1 MKKRLAL
8 VIVAMACLF
17 SSAVFA
23 ANKDNYQFEV
33 LSTTDMHGR
42 ATAYDVA
49 TQKEDF
55 NSMVRVS
62 SIVNQERAKF
72 GKNLILIDNGDVL
85 QGTLLSQYAITQKPK
100 EENPMI
106 TAMKYMGYKVWV
118 MGNHEFNYSPEVRDA
133 QINFSRDSHID
144 ILGANIVLKEDGLN
158 MRGIKAKKGAPYY
171 DPYTLQLIDFG
182 NGKKV
187 RVAIIGLGNANNAN
201 WDRACNY
208 PNMQFSS
215 LDNPEGLLEFEIDK
229 WVKVIKDADIADII
243 IASAH
248 SGKSTDDGVKTDAF
262 MKESQAVSGAK
273 KSKGIALLIYG
284 HDHSANI
291 EKVTNA
297 EGKEIYI
304 VNGGGTTVT
313 KNVFTVEFDKNN
325 KVKDFSVTAE
335 ALPIKDAKV
344 DKKLSN
350 KINHWYKD
358 AVAWSSKPLGKF
370 DGGWN
375 AIASETEGK
384 TNVDLVTKQ
393 TEMNNLIHKVQL
405 WASWAD
411 YETKGI
417 KGATVSVTSSVVAS
431 KPDKTI
437 AFVPYDGETVSINEL
452 ALIYRFSNNILCT
465 VDMTPQQ
472 LYAWMSRVAD
482 KLMVDENGKIAI
494 KPDQSIHGTDTFYG
508 IDYTFDLTK
517 PEGKRVVSAKI
528 KGTNLL
534 DMKEPIRVVMNTFR
548 MAGAHSFY
556 ETTKLTEK
564 DCAWNATD
572 FHPEDVANVQ
582 AQLGEYVK
590 HFKKVTPNQP
600 TTYGYD
606 SKWEIIAK

>member
-8 VIVAMACLF
+8 AIVAIACLF
-17 SSAVFA
+17 GTACFA
-23 ANKDNYQFEV
+23 KDIYQFEV

-42 ATAYDVA
+42 ATNYNVA
-49 TQKEDF
+49 TQKEDL
-55 NSMVRVS
+55 NSMVRVAS
-62 SIVNQERAKF
+62 VVERERKVF
-72 GKNLILIDNGDVL
+72 GDNLILIDNGDLL

-106 TAMKYMGYKVWV
+106 TAVKQMKYKVWV

-133 QINFSRDSHID
+133 QIAYARQGGID

-158 MRGIKAKKGAPYY
+158 MRGVKAKKGAPYY
-171 DPYTLQLIDFG
+171 DPYTLQTINFG
-182 NGKKV
+182 NGKQV

-229 WVKVIKDADIADII
+229 WVDKIKKADLADII
-243 IASAH
+243 IVSAH
-248 SGKSTDDGVKTDAF
+248 SGKSTDDGVQSTTF
-262 MKESQAVSGAK
+262 MKESQAVSGAQ

-313 KNVFTVEFDKNN
+313 KNVFTVDFDQNN
-325 KVKDFSVTAE
+325 KIKDYTVSAE
-335 ALPIKDAKV
+335 AIPLKDEKPN
-344 DKKLSN
+344 KQLS
-350 KINHWYKD
+350 KEINHWYKD

-370 DGGWN
+370 SGGWDK
-375 AIASETEGK
+375 ITSETEGK
-384 TNVDLVTKQ
+384 TNVDLVVKQ
-393 TEMNNLIHKVQL
+393 TELNNLIHKVQL
-405 WASWAD
+405 WASWMD
-411 YETKGI
+411 YKTHGI
-417 KGATVSVTSSVVAS
+417 KGATVSITSSVVSS
-431 KPDKTI
+431 KDDKTL
-437 AFVPYDGETVSINEL
+437 AFIPHDGDTVSINEL

-482 KLMVDENGKIAI
+482 KLMIDENGNAKI

-517 PEGKRVVSAKI
+517 PEGQRVVSAKI
-528 KGTNLL
+528 KGQNLL
-534 DMKEPIRVVMNTFR
+534 EMKEPVRVVLNTFR

-572 FHPEDVANVQ
+572 FHPEDEANVQ
-582 AQLGEYVK
+582 SQLGEYVK
-590 HFKKVTPNQP
+590 HLKNVTPDQP
-600 TTYGYD
+600 TEYGYD
-606 SKWEIIAK
+606 SKWEVLTK

>member
-8 VIVAMACLF
+8 AIVAIACLF
-17 SSAVFA
+17 GTACFA
-23 ANKDNYQFEV
+23 KDTYQFEV

-42 ATAYDVA
+42 ATDYNVA
-49 TQKEDF
+49 TQKEDL
-55 NSMVRVS
+55 NSMVRVAS
-62 SIVNQERAKF
+62 VVERERKVF
-72 GKNLILIDNGDVL
+72 GDNLILIDNGDLL

-106 TAMKYMGYKVWV
+106 TAVKQMKYKVWV
-118 MGNHEFNYSPEVRDA
+118 MGNHEFNYSPKVRDA
-133 QINFSRDSHID
+133 QIAYARQGGID

-158 MRGIKAKKGAPYY
+158 MRGVKAKKGAPYY
-171 DPYTLQLIDFG
+171 DPYTLQTINFG
-182 NGKKV
+182 NGKQV

-229 WVKVIKDADIADII
+229 WVDKIKKADLADII
-243 IASAH
+243 IVSAH
-248 SGKSTDDGVKTDAF
+248 SGKSTDDGVQSTTF
-262 MKESQAVSGAK
+262 MKESQAVSGAQ

-313 KNVFTVEFDKNN
+313 KNVFTVDFDQNN
-325 KVKDFSVTAE
+325 KIKDYTVSAE
-335 ALPIKDAKV
+335 AIPLKDEKPN
-344 DKKLSN
+344 KQLSK

-370 DGGWN
+370 SGGWDK
-375 AIASETEGK
+375 ITSETEGK
-384 TNVDLVTKQ
+384 TNVDLVVKQ
-393 TEMNNLIHKVQL
+393 TELNNLIHKVQL
-405 WASWAD
+405 WASWMD
-411 YETKGI
+411 YKTHGI
-417 KGATVSVTSSVVAS
+417 KGATVSITSSVVSS
-431 KPDKTI
+431 KDDKTL
-437 AFVPYDGETVSINEL
+437 AFIPHDGDTVSINEL

-482 KLMVDENGKIAI
+482 KLMIDENGNAKI

-517 PEGKRVVSAKI
+517 PEGQRVVSAKI
-528 KGTNLL
+528 KGQNLL
-534 DMKEPIRVVMNTFR
+534 EMKEPVRVVLNTFR

-572 FHPEDVANVQ
+572 FHPEDEANVQ
-582 AQLGEYVK
+582 SQLGEYVK
-590 HFKKVTPNQP
+590 HLKNVTPDQP
-600 TTYGYD
+600 TEYGYD
-606 SKWEIIAK
+606 SKWEVLTK